1 EFFIDNDLL
10 FLKLTLQRQNK
21 ELIADIKKLLLKDY
35 DLSIDGN
42 LSINTKSE
50 FYYFQGRASG
60 ELLDFNASISYK
72 DKNLAYK
79 IEDLN
84 IRNITEIFKRV
95 NKRIELP
102 QSLNLWVAY
111 RAKGEF
117 YHLDYLQGFI
127 DFTKDNYYL
136 DNISASGYV
145 NNVKVRLDDKMNAIE
160 IPKLDLNLNKQK
172 LDFVFNKAFYN
183 GADLSSS
190 KVYLYDLF
198 DEKKVGIYLRIKSDN
213 LKFD

>member
-1 EFFIDNDLL
+1 M
-10 FLKLTLQRQNK
+10 
-21 ELIADIKKLLLKDY
+21 
-35 DLSIDGN
+35 
-42 LSINTKSE
+42 
-50 FYYFQGRASG
+50 
-60 ELLDFNASISYK
+60 
-72 DKNLAYK
+72 
-79 IEDLN
+79 
-84 IRNITEIFKRV
+84 EIFKRV

-127 DFTKDNYYL
+127 DFAKDNYYL

-198 DEKKVGIYLRIKSDN
+198 DEKKLGFICALSLII
-213 LKFD
+213 